1 MIESSI
7 IFLIVLV
14 IYTYLGYP
22 LLLLFVS
29 EVKPERKVVN
39 LDLEDELPSV
49 TVVVCVRNAGDLV
62 GMKIDN
68 LLAQD
73 DVPER
78 YEIII
83 ASDGSTDSTV
93 DVAESRKKS
102 TDDRLIKVLHFADH
116 RGKAA
121 VLNDVVP
128 QCSGDI
134 VVFTDVRQSF
144 SPNAV
149 KELCQSFVDPNIGA
163 VSGELI
169 FHDLTEKRIVSKSL
183 GFYWKYEKTIRKL
196 ESKIDSTFGC
206 TGSIYAIRRTLFQ
219 PINPRTVLDDVA
231 IPVLIMM
238 NRRRVKFNEKAKAY
252 DSPSASF
259 VEENQRKI
267 RTIAGNFQMCQL
279 YPEILNPFR
288 NRIWF
293 QFVSHKLLRL
303 LVPWLLAVL
312 FLLSILL
319 SFVSKLGIMLL
330 IAQLLFYSLAATGI
344 LLRHQKLPIII
355 AVLAGFLSL
364 NWSAMAG
371 ACYFVTGRLKG
382 YWTPT
387 DERKSN
393 I

>member
-1 MIESSI
+1 VIESSI
-7 IFLIVLV
+7 IILIVLV

-22 LLLLFVS
+22 LLLLFLS
-29 EVKPERKVVN
+29 EVKPERKMEIP
-39 LDLEDELPSV
+39 DLVDELRSV
-49 TVVVCVRNAGDLV
+49 SVVVCVRNAGDLV
-62 GMKIDN
+62 GRKIDN
-68 LLAQD
+68 LFAQE

-78 YEIII
+78 YEVII

-93 DVAESRKKS
+93 KIAESIKKRM
-102 TDDRLIKVLHFADH
+102 DGRLIKVFDFENH

-134 VVFTDVRQSF
+134 VVLTDVRQSF

-149 KELCQSFVDPNIGA
+149 KELCQSFVDPDIGA

-169 FHDLTEKRIVSKSL
+169 FHVETEKRIVSKSL
-183 GFYWKYEKTIRKL
+183 GFFWKYEKAIRKL

-219 PINPRTVLDDVA
+219 PIDPRTVLDDVA

-238 NRRRVKFNEKAKAY
+238 NGRRVKFNHKAKAY
-252 DSPSASF
+252 DSHSASF
-259 VEENQRKI
+259 AEEKQRKI
-267 RTIAGNFQMCQL
+267 RTIAGNFQMCWL
-279 YPEILNPFR
+279 YPGILNPFR

-303 LVPWLLAVL
+303 LAPWLLAVL
-312 FLLSILL
+312 FLLSVLL
-319 SFVSKLGIMLL
+319 SFVSELGIILL
-330 IAQLLFYSLAATGI
+330 IAQLLFYSLGATGI
-344 LLRHQKLPIII
+344 LLSRYKLPIVI
-355 AVLAGFLSL
+355 AVPAGFLVL

-371 ACYFVTGRLKG
+371 ACYFVTGQLKG
-382 YWTPT
+382 YWIPT